1 MQKRKMQSDLNT
13 LLASKDDLIIE
24 SSPISVG
31 QKSLTT
37 ESDWHLDPLAARP
50 EQQVQRQRRL
60 N

>member
-1 MQKRKMQSDLNT
+1 MQSDLNT

-37 ESDWHLDPLAARP
+37 ESDWHLDPLAASP